1 MLPRLRKQWH
11 LINSLSGPTQT
22 TSVSEFGKYLNLK
35 LTNTTRRFSHL
46 TVRMLQNRPVRKLR
60 NPPPPNRI
68 FLLCLSASSSGTF
81 HRGASNSVTQ
91 GGVGM
96 EQLYSPRETASLLK
110 LSLKTLYDRRWRRQW
125 GLRSLRIGRSLR
137 FRRSEIER
145 FLENQ
150 EEASPDQL

>member
-1 MLPRLRKQWH
+1 
-11 LINSLSGPTQT
+11 
-22 TSVSEFGKYLNLK
+22 
-35 LTNTTRRFSHL
+35 
-46 TVRMLQNRPVRKLR
+46 
-60 NPPPPNRI
+60 
-68 FLLCLSASSSGTF
+68 
-81 HRGASNSVTQ
+81 
-91 GGVGM
+91 M

-150 EEASPDQL
+150 EEASPDQLDEHSRL